1 MIARVVGSD
10 GSLEKWK
17 QRLIALCA
25 VSATEPLGNS
35 YYWGHDLSNAEPDTL
50 WGLEGYT
57 HPAGFFLGHTST
69 DVFEREMRLAD
80 EDKLLK
86 TVQGVG
92 SPDYDLHHYDFA
104 GGWLKRDDDP
114 GRDSH
119 ESAVAVVH
127 FWASEGR
134 REEVMRGL
142 KGFAGEQRER
152 GVGEGEL
159 QSCAVLEEVMDRS
172 LATLWLRAKNTE
184 HLQSQLEGK
193 EYQALLTALQPL
205 TARTETHLSQIF
217 NGHIDQRPKES
228 GV

>member
-1 MIARVVGSD
+1 MSCPLFFVVARVVGSD

-57 HPAGFFLGHTST
+57 HPAGFFLGPTPPPT
-69 DVFEREMRLAD
+69 
-80 EDKLLK
+80 
-86 TVQGVG
+86 
-92 SPDYDLHHYDFA
+92 PDYDLHHCDLA

-114 GRDSH
+114 GKDS
-119 ESAVAVVH
+119 
-127 FWASEGR
+127 
-134 REEVMRGL
+134 
-142 KGFAGEQRER
+142 Q
-152 GVGEGEL
+152 
-159 QSCAVLEEVMDRS
+159 
-172 LATLWLRAKNTE
+172 
-184 HLQSQLEGK
+184 GK
-193 EYQALLTALQPL
+193 EYQALLAALQPL

-217 NGHIDQRPKES
+217 NGHIDQRPKET